1 LWGIDDAREMESW
14 QSGIQVVEEWYF
26 SQSPEVKKLPWG
38 FRLGFKIAGMFSV
51 ANKAHRLLLLKM

>member
-1 LWGIDDAREMESW
+1 MDSW
-14 QSGIQVVEEWYF
+14 QSGIQVWKNGISPSRG
-26 SQSPEVKKLPWG
+26 SQKTTWG